1 MIKVKT
7 ISEDKLSQLV
17 ESGDVV
23 VLSDRFVF
31 VGTEDVLFKGAM
43 YDDLIGKTLECQE
56 LVNPPYNGLLV
67 CKGWCVFDKIIEE
80 RLDD

>member
-7 ISEDKLSQLV
+7 ISEDRLAQLV

-23 VLSDRFVF
+23 VLDDRFVF
-31 VGTEDVLFKGAM
+31 VGTEDILFKGVM

-56 LVNPPYNGLLV
+56 LTNPPYNGLLV
-67 CKGWCVFDKIIEE
+67 CKGWCLFDKLIEE
-80 RLDD
+80 RIND